1 MIFYKMMKTL
11 IKGHI
16 TEPSQGTHLNS
27 LDSLRGIAALAT
39 LLFHLVTF
47 AQLNAPAGFRFIGS
61 YFGQG
66 VPLFYCLS
74 GFVLAYG
81 YSKKLEEG
89 SGNVIDFY
97 LKRFFRIAPL
107 FYFVLICWRGAGHF
121 LWSWSESATVLFL
134 NFTFLFGLVPTEY
147 ESLVMAG
154 WSIGIEMLFYLLFPV
169 IIILMRGIKK
179 SLIIFIASL
188 IMSSIIYRVYSE
200 MGLHSYA
207 YMNAITQ
214 APFFIAGILT
224 FRLWEFKGFEKS
236 KYAWL
241 LLLLALILV
250 FVLTTSS
257 KFTALLDSEKFLGS
271 GRNIWAIIFCLII
284 YSYCN
289 IKIPFLS
296 SGPMVWIGQRSY
308 SIYLLHPI
316 ILIAMVK
323 NNLINLLNSHEVNDG
338 FFYGAIIA
346 LAATLLASSI
356 TFTYIEKIGISF
368 GNKLI
373 ARDFKFKDS
382 LNFLYKSSCFERSGI
397 KYLSNISIGGV
408 RIESYKLLTIF
419 LSLFA
424 LLYSSWVAIN
434 YSAQPLVDIHA
445 FRQSQTALT
454 SYWLAVNGF
463 SFAYETPVAGYP
475 WSIPFEFPLY
485 QYLVSMLALIFNAP
499 IEQVGRLISYLFLLS
514 CIWPVSRILRIVN
527 APKLTIWVFSA
538 LFLSTPLYI
547 YWGRTFTIETAALS
561 FSIFSLYFGLDIILR
576 QGNKKNIISFL
587 VFSIL
592 AILQKSTT
600 EGPVLLYL
608 IFLIFFVNYYRHQ
621 IKLEF
626 LKASFKLLPLIL
638 IPLLVGLMWAH
649 YTDLVKSQNLFGM
662 QLSSGNL
669 IIWNFGSISQKF
681 SLSTWDLIIW
691 KRVIK
696 DNFGSYFG
704 LMLLASTLITYRT
717 SKKYSL
723 VLLSSFI
730 LFLLPLIIF
739 TNLNY
744 VHEYYQVVSVIYLIF
759 MGSIIITACLPQYLK
774 SKIIIPLLVIPIMA
788 LNFYNFYNYYGNVLS
803 RPLEQQDVRS
813 VQAYQIGKF
822 INKFT
827 PENSA
832 IVVFGQDW
840 SSEIA
845 FNSKRKSFTAPEWFT
860 EYANLWEYPEKY
872 LGGVP
877 LSAIVVC
884 PVGKNFPDKNDV
896 ELKMQNQKFWKRE
909 NISGCSVLLNQ
920 NLMKP

>member
-1 MIFYKMMKTL
+1 M
-11 IKGHI
+11 
-16 TEPSQGTHLNS
+16 
-27 LDSLRGIAALAT
+27 DSLRGIAALMT
-39 LLFHLVTF
+39 VLFHLVAF
-47 AQLNAPAGFRFIGS
+47 AELTAPSGFEFIGS
-61 YFGQG
+61 YFGKG
-66 VPLFYCLS
+66 VPLFFCLS

-81 YSKKLEEG
+81 YSKKLEKSG
-89 SGNVIDFY
+89 SNIIDFY

-107 FYFVLICWRGAGHF
+107 FYIVLICWRGVGHF
-121 LWSWSESATVLFL
+121 LWMWSESATVLFL
-134 NFTFLFGLVPTEY
+134 NFTFLFGLVPTAH
-147 ESLVMAG
+147 ESLVMAR
-154 WSIGIEMLFYLLFPV
+154 WSIGIEMLFYLAFPI
-169 IIILMRGIKK
+169 IIILMGNIKK
-179 SLIIFIASL
+179 SLIIFIISL
-188 IMSSIIYRVYSE
+188 IMSSIVYQVYSQLG
-200 MGLHSYA
+200 MNSYA

-224 FRLWEFKGFEKS
+224 FRLWEYRDFKKS

-241 LLLLALILV
+241 LLLLALTLV
-250 FVLTTSS
+250 FVLITSS
-257 KFTALLDSEKFLGS
+257 KFAGLLDSEKLLGS

-284 YSYCN
+284 YSCCN
-289 IKIPFLS
+289 IKIPFLT

-323 NNLINLLNSHEVNDG
+323 NNLINLLNSHEVNGG
-338 FFYGAIIA
+338 FFYGAIIV

-356 TFTYIEKIGISF
+356 TFTYVEKIGISF

-382 LNFLYKSSCFERSGI
+382 LNFLYNSFCFERSGI

-485 QYLVSMLALIFNAP
+485 QYMVSILALIFNAS
-499 IEQVGRLISYLFLLS
+499 IEQVGRLTSYLFLLS

-538 LFLSTPLYI
+538 LFLSTPLYM
-547 YWGRTFTIETAALS
+547 YWGRTFLIETTALS
-561 FSIFSLYFGLDIILR
+561 FSIFSLYFGLEIILK
-576 QGNKKNIISFL
+576 QSNKRNIIYFL

-608 IFLIFFVNYYRHQ
+608 IALIFFVNFYRYP

-638 IPLLVGLMWAH
+638 IPLLVGLIWAH
-649 YTDLVKSQNLFGM
+649 YTDLVKSKNLFGS
-662 QLSSGNL
+662 QLSSSSL
-669 IIWNFGSISQKF
+669 FIWNFGSISQKF

-691 KRVIK
+691 ERVIK
-696 DNFGSYFG
+696 GNFGGYFG
-704 LMLLASTLITYRT
+704 LLILALALLTHKI

-723 VLLSSFI
+723 ILLSSFI

-744 VHEYYQVVSVIYLIF
+744 VHEYYQVASVIYLIF
-759 MGSIIITACLPQYLK
+759 MGSVIITVSLPRYLHT
-774 SKIIIPLLVIPIMA
+774 KIVIPFLMIPIITF
-788 LNFYNFYNYYGNVLS
+788 NYYNFSNYYGNTLS

-822 INKFT
+822 INKNT

-832 IVVFGQDW
+832 IVLFGQDW

-845 FNSKRKSFTAPEWFT
+845 FNSKRKSFAAPEWFA
-860 EYANLWEYPEKY
+860 EYAKLWESPEKY

-884 PVGKNFPDKNDV
+884 PSEKNFPDKNDI
-896 ELKMQNQKFWKRE
+896 ELKTQNQKFWKKE
-909 NISGCSVLLNQ
+909 SVSGCSVLLNQ
-920 NLMKP
+920 RLIQP